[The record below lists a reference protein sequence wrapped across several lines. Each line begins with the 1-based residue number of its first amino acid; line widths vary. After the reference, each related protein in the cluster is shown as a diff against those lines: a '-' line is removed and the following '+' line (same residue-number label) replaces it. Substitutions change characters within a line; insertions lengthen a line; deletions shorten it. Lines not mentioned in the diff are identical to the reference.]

1 MPPKG
6 RRRPLTLACY
16 LEALVGSRIVVE
28 LHSDTIVRG
37 RLFAVG
43 ECLGLQLEDT
53 TLTPLQGPPRKGE
66 YLYLRGSSIRFVHT
80 PANVTPSQAIAT
92 AAKKRREALT
102 AHAAAQGR
110 HAPSMPKG
118 TF

>member
-6 RRRPLTLACY
+6 KRRPVTLAVY

-37 RLFAVG
+37 RLLAVSDG
-43 ECLGLQLEDT
+43 MSLQMEET
-53 TLTPLQGPPRKGE
+53 TLTPLQGKARQAP

-80 PANVTPSQAIAT
+80 PPNVTPAQAIAN
-92 AAKKRREALT
+92 AAKKRAEAL
-102 AHAAAQGR
+102 ASHAAAQGR
-110 HAPSMPKG
+110 HTPVMPKG
-118 TF
+118 SF